1 MKDKYISFPLSNK
14 CLAITTT
21 TELGNLAYQ
30 VDEGRRVKER
40 RQLLADLL
48 NVDYKRFVFVHQH
61 HSDKIQKVT
70 LNDLGKGTDS
80 FESGVDVDALY
91 TYEKNVPLCIFHAD
105 CVPIFF
111 IDETKSLV
119 GNVIA
124 NGSIAEMFMNFTGY
138 NLDLSNL
145 NVSNVTNMDNFLEN
159 VDVKHLKFY
168 IGPYRMPSLFMI
180 DDETRQKIV
189 DAGLEDAIVNNR
201 FDNGL
206 ASIIDLRRLGVKD
219 EQITLSNLDT
229 YSDDR
234 FYSAYQKTPVGRLV
248 SLIMLPYSAATG
260 AFGAIN
266 ITVTGIS
273 CLLVLGVLHTGIAYA
288 MSFSSL
294 YELRAQSA
302 AMLSYIEPVA
312 ALLLSIFLLHEPFS
326 AAQLAGAAL
335 IIGAAAAHE
344 WLAQPA
350 QENRRVST

>member
-14 CLAITTT
+14 CLALTTT

-30 VDEGRRVKER
+30 VDDGKGVKER

-48 NVDYKRFVFVHQH
+48 DTDVNRFVFVHQH

-111 IDETKSLV
+111 MDETTNLV
-119 GNVIA
+119 GIIHAGFKGTLIHVAYKSIQQVIKDENINV
-124 NGSIAEMFMNFTGY
+124 NS
-138 NLDLSNL
+138 
-145 NVSNVTNMDNFLEN
+145 
-159 VDVKHLKFY
+159 LKFY
-168 IGPYRMPSLFMI
+168 IGPYRMPSSFI
-180 DDETRQKIV
+180 VDEETRQKII
-189 DAGLEDAIVNNR
+189 DAGLEKAIVNGR

-206 ASIIDLRRLGVKD
+206 ANIIDLRRLGVKD

-248 SLIMLPYSAATG
+248 SLIILK
-260 AFGAIN
+260 
-266 ITVTGIS
+266 
-273 CLLVLGVLHTGIAYA
+273 
-288 MSFSSL
+288 
-294 YELRAQSA
+294 
-302 AMLSYIEPVA
+302 
-312 ALLLSIFLLHEPFS
+312 
-326 AAQLAGAAL
+326 
-335 IIGAAAAHE
+335 
-344 WLAQPA
+344 
-350 QENRRVST
+350 

>member
-14 CLAITTT
+14 CLALTTT

-30 VDEGRRVKER
+30 VDDGKGVKER

-48 NVDYKRFVFVHQH
+48 NTNVNRFVFVHQH

-111 IDETKSLV
+111 TDETTNLV
-119 GNVIA
+119 GIIHAGFKGTLIHVAYKSIQQVIKDENINV
-124 NGSIAEMFMNFTGY
+124 NS
-138 NLDLSNL
+138 
-145 NVSNVTNMDNFLEN
+145 
-159 VDVKHLKFY
+159 LKFY
-168 IGPYRMPSLFMI
+168 IGPYRMRSSFI
-180 DDETRQKIV
+180 VDEETRQKII
-189 DAGLEDAIVNNR
+189 DAGLEEAIVDGR

-206 ASIIDLRRLGVKD
+206 ANIIDLRRLGIKD

-248 SLIMLPYSAATG
+248 SLIILK
-260 AFGAIN
+260 
-266 ITVTGIS
+266 
-273 CLLVLGVLHTGIAYA
+273 
-288 MSFSSL
+288 
-294 YELRAQSA
+294 
-302 AMLSYIEPVA
+302 
-312 ALLLSIFLLHEPFS
+312 
-326 AAQLAGAAL
+326 
-335 IIGAAAAHE
+335 
-344 WLAQPA
+344 
-350 QENRRVST
+350 